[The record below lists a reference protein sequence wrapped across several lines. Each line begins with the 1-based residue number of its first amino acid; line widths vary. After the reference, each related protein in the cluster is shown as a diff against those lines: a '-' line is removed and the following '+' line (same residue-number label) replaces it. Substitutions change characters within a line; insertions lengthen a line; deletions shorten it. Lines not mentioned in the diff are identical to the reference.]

1 MSGFRPGRDTDFP
14 GDIHSIRSKV
24 TAMITNDSR
33 QEGVLRRKDKKTL
46 NREKKAGIS
55 RWRRVVQ

>member
-1 MSGFRPGRDTDFP
+1 MSGFRPVRDTDFP

-33 QEGVLRRKDKKTL
+33 QEGVLRRKDKTTL

-55 RWRRVVQ
+55 R